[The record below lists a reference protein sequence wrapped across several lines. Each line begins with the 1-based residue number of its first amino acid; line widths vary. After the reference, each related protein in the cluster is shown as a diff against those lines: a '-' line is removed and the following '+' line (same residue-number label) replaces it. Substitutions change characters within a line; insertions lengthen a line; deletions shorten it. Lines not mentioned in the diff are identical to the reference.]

1 MPLSELE
8 KKERRRLT
16 DKKYFENNKEK
27 IAERQKKYYEN
38 NLEKIKEYNQ
48 SPKRIKD
55 KRISNWRRSGIIDP
69 DLKSVYDYF
78 ITQTNCWICDKEY
91 NKVNKMDLRCLDHD
105 HDLTDEPNIR
115 YICCNYCNLNI
126 IIK

>member
-1 MPLSELE
+1 MPLTEIE
-8 KKERRRLT
+8 KKERKSIR
-16 DKKYFENNKEK
+16 DKKYREKNPDYVKNYQDENPWVVI
-27 IAERQKKYYEN
+27 IAG
-38 NLEKIKEYNQ
+38 
-48 SPKRIKD
+48 
-55 KRISNWRRSGIIDP
+55 WRFRGIIDP

-91 NKVNKMDLRCLDHD
+91 NKDIQMDRRCLDHD

-115 YICCNYCNLNI
+115 YICCGYCNFNI